1 MRDSDRNKEKERQ
14 RVLPSNIFSC
24 QPSVK
29 RASTGMEYYPFAL
42 KGVAK
47 LSEIIHPLPAR
58 PNLPS
63 TKSVQG
69 LSHWLLSRCHLDPV
83 PRILGKTVRS
93 FRHRGVKYHRRPA
106 KIYASEMAIFLA
118 TPPHA
123 STLIRFR
130 FKGRRGYLAPP
141 ATNNAPDQTLCH

>member
-1 MRDSDRNKEKERQ
+1 M
-14 RVLPSNIFSC
+14 LPSNIFSC
-24 QPSVK
+24 RPSVK
-29 RASTGMEYYPFAL
+29 RASAGMEYYPFAL

-47 LSEIIHPLPAR
+47 LSEIIHPLSAR

-69 LSHWLLSRCHLDPV
+69 LSHWLLSRCHRDTV
-83 PRILGKTVRS
+83 PRIHGNIVRS

-106 KIYASEMAIFLA
+106 KIYASVTAIFLA

-123 STLIRFR
+123 STIIRFR
-130 FKGRRGYLAPP
+130 SSGRRGYLVPP
-141 ATNNAPDQTLCH
+141 TTNNAPDQTLCHSGI